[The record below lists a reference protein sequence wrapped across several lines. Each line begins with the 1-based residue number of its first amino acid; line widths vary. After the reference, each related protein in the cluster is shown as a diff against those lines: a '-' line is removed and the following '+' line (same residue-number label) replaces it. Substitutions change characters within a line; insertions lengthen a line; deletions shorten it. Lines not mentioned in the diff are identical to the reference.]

1 MLVLVVSTFCTVTPL
16 LYVWYA
22 EIILGNLW
30 AKLPSCLLLIFNTW
44 CFFFCCCLYSTL
56 WLFPDKAQFHVWIK
70 DYLLSL
76 SHALSQFSPKEHR
89 RTLSGHVNMNMAPA
103 ITLKRAEGWTSLTE
117 CSCFAG
123 GKLVH
128 KWVQWTGYRE
138 WRQEQELPSCLNCLW
153 DQSCLFS
160 AKQWAMN
167 RRICATLSYF
177 S

>member
-1 MLVLVVSTFCTVTPL
+1 MQKLSLETYEPSFPLVFYWFLIPGVFSFAAVF
-16 LYVWYA
+16 
-22 EIILGNLW
+22 ILH
-30 AKLPSCLLLIFNTW
+30 
-44 CFFFCCCLYSTL
+44 